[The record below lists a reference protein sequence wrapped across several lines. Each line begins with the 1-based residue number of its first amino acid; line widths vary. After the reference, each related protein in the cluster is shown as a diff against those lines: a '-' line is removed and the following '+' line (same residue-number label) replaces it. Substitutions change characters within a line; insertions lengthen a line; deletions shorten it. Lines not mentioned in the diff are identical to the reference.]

1 MKMRFFSI
9 TWFPLLAYWAFLLA
23 VSNGRE
29 FNSSGFYIPFLIYVI
44 TSSVFIYL
52 IQNEFQKREKES
64 VSIISKIN
72 IILICLS
79 LSSLIILVNT
89 LVAKDFSQWTSL
101 ILLIPLVVNFIF
113 YSLTDY
119 QEEQLT
125 IGYEKRNQERKDS
138 ITSIKEWKDHLSLL
152 KEKYSSE
159 ENLIRESERIEN
171 IIDYS
176 SFFRSSESK
185 DLFEKVKTTTNIE
198 KLVSLLKKVT

>member
-1 MKMRFFSI
+1 MRFFSI